1 MMVIVEVVVGF
12 GVVVVVGSVVVDV
25 VVGSVVVVVGAIVEV
40 DTFLVVAGFGVGVV
54 VVEGGGAIVVVV
66 VVVVVFGF
74 GRSLLYNVGLNNS
87 KNAIDCVVVDGSVVV
102 VVVGS
107 VVVDVVVVAVVVVEV
122 DVDVDV
128 VGFVFNSFVAIT
140 LLFSR

>member
-1 MMVIVEVVVGF
+1 M
-12 GVVVVVGSVVVDV
+12 VGSVVVDV

-40 DTFLVVAGFGVGVV
+40 DTFLVFAGFGVGVVV

-87 KNAIDCVVVDGSVVV
+87 KNAMDCVVVDGSVVV